1 MSGTLVA
8 LLHTDR
14 GTSAQMPILKNT
26 GDRNW
31 YVKFANGEVI
41 VLSPGQELT
50 FRCGTAVIPIEV
62 IPRYVRVKKRP
73 RKRDAGNR
81 HLHFVKVRPL
91 ERKLDAGECARRL
104 SARKD
109 RAVAC
114 VK

>member
-41 VLSPGQELT
+41 VLSPG
-50 FRCGTAVIPIEV
+50 
-62 IPRYVRVKKRP
+62 
-73 RKRDAGNR
+73 
-81 HLHFVKVRPL
+81 
-91 ERKLDAGECARRL
+91 
-104 SARKD
+104 
-109 RAVAC
+109 
-114 VK
+114 